1 MFLLCFT
8 AAFYRID
15 VIYQKSS
22 LSLKINMDYNNYIS
36 NFFLQKPSIYY
47 LQVKSDIRF
56 RFATTL
62 VTSKVAN
69 PANTSQ
75 EVKFDV
81 TLPDEAYISDFKM

>member
-1 MFLLCFT
+1 
-8 AAFYRID
+8 
-15 VIYQKSS
+15 
-22 LSLKINMDYNNYIS
+22 MDCYFNKTFQL
-36 NFFLQKPSIYY
+36 FFLQKPSIYY
-47 LQVKSDIRF
+47 LHVTSDIRF